1 MSQGQT
7 DTPEIVRN
15 QHGRIVRTPEQI
27 ARDHE
32 AAQLRSH
39 SFTFQQI
46 GDRFG
51 VNASGA
57 YKMVQRAI
65 ADIPRGNTI
74 ELVALELEKL
84 DAIERKYLEIAA
96 KHHVFVS
103 QGGKVVYDGDVKLE
117 DDGPAMQAMSRLL
130 KVAERRA
137 KLLGLD
143 APVKAQ
149 VEVVNYDADSIEYRV
164 LELRRALESTGGEP
178 IPLDGRTSETR
189 AVTA

>member
-1 MSQGQT
+1 MRVAYSVSNVPPASQGAF
-7 DTPEIVRN
+7 TPSLTRN
-15 QHGRIVRTPEQI
+15 GIFSTGGLMHRVGSP
-27 ARDHE
+27 
-32 AAQLRSH
+32 
-39 SFTFQQI
+39 
-46 GDRFG
+46 GG
-51 VNASGA
+51 V
-57 YKMVQRAI
+57 AI
-65 ADIPRGNTI
+65 
-74 ELVALELEKL
+74 EVEKL
-84 DAIERKYLEIAA
+84 DAIERKYLEIAR

-117 DDGPAMQAMSRLL
+117 DDGPAMQAMSGLL

>member
-117 DDGPAMQAMSRLL
+117 DDGPAMQAMAGLL
-130 KVAERRA
+130 RVSERRSR
-137 KLLGLD
+137 LLGLD
-143 APVKAQ
+143 APAKSQ
-149 VEVVNYDADSIEYRV
+149 VEVVNYDAGSVEARV
-164 LELRRALESTGGEP
+164 SELRAALEQF
-178 IPLDGRTSETR
+178 GR
-189 AVTA
+189 